1 LGWTGT
7 GTDLAIAAHGHAG
20 DPRSNMILI
29 LEEQEM
35 PAQKEQKMLV
45 RKEPKM
51 LVARIIL
58 AVMALNL
65 LFLFAEL
72 TMNVVRVYF
81 G

>member
-1 LGWTGT
+1 
-7 GTDLAIAAHGHAG
+7 
-20 DPRSNMILI
+20 MILI